1 MRGLPRVFIPAACLE
16 CGNARVAHVMNSV
29 LNKVN
34 VKKNFFKINIRDV
47 PEHYTTDHFNNYFSS
62 VGRNI
67 SDSISSSNVSTN
79 FHLRG
84 SFPNN
89 CFLSPY
95 FSDKIYNILVSLN
108 CSRKRKLT
116 VCMFSRLEY

>member
-47 PEHYTTDHFNNYFSS
+47 PEHYTTDHFNN
-62 VGRNI
+62 
-67 SDSISSSNVSTN
+67 
-79 FHLRG
+79 
-84 SFPNN
+84 
-89 CFLSPY
+89 
-95 FSDKIYNILVSLN
+95 
-108 CSRKRKLT
+108 
-116 VCMFSRLEY
+116 